1 MGWSYNQIDVYLSDS
16 PNLLEETAIGPTW
29 TQVSTYGLLRD
40 RPTITPSV
48 NNSDKIVIPGRPGE
62 LYSTVE
68 KRSNAQF
75 SFEVLV
81 ADAWPFAS
89 LKASSDQWLNN
100 VYNRATYLKSFIETA
115 KRVSYKE
122 PGKQAIDYFEVLNTK
137 CDITDSDEK
146 VMLLKVTMDIYPFRY
161 YFDGNARIQLAV
173 GVPYEWRANDTPNFS
188 RPFSTCCPI
197 FVTEP
202 FTNGQYAFHIGLGS
216 YPYDGYEGPE
226 SFVDVNPARV
236 TEWATAIAGKSLT
249 IDTGKML
256 AYDNT
261 GAPMNKYLTGDYA
274 GLRPQGCSFKVR
286 AGNNSSVVVNMYTRR
301 GINI

>member
-16 PNLLEETAIGPTW
+16 PNQLGETAIGPTW
-29 TQVSTYGLLRD
+29 AQVSTYGLLRD
-40 RPTITPSV
+40 RPAITSST

-100 VYNRATYLKSFIETA
+100 VYNRALYLKSYIESA

-146 VMLLKVTMDIYPFRY
+146 AMLLKVTMDIYPFRY
-161 YFDGNARIQLAV
+161 FFDGNAPIELAY
-173 GVPYEWRANDTPNFS
+173 GMYEDNPDNGNHFT
-188 RPFSTCCPI
+188 RPISDCSPI
-197 FVTEP
+197 YVTEP
-202 FTNGQYAFHIGLGS
+202 FPSSGSFALYLSVGS
-216 YPYDGYEGPE
+216 YLEDNTVLME
-226 SFVDVNPARV
+226 SEVKLNPAR
-236 TEWATAIAGKSLT
+236 ATQFASAIAGKQLY

-256 AYDNT
+256 AYDSDGN
-261 GAPMNKYLTGDYA
+261 PMNKYLQGDYQFI
-274 GLRPQGCSFKVR
+274 RIKGCSYKVR
-286 AGNNSSVVVNMYTRR
+286 MNNLSSVKIYCYSRR
-301 GINI
+301 GINL